1 MLFAAEPPA
10 SMEKSSSAHNSHS
23 SRSRPRKE
31 RGAQVP
37 ARSHRQLNTRK
48 TPDAT
53 SARKESKMTTDPAT
67 EVKLKTTVV
76 DIDSVR
82 DDDIKEENLGL
93 LEAAECEDGTRNPKC
108 MCSMRVILATECE
121 VFPV

>member
-1 MLFAAEPPA
+1 M
-10 SMEKSSSAHNSHS
+10 
-23 SRSRPRKE
+23 
-31 RGAQVP
+31 P

-53 SARKESKMTTDPAT
+53 SARSKKPASTQVTTDPAT

-93 LEAAECEDGTRNPKC
+93 LEAAEHEDGTRNPK
-108 MCSMRVILATECE
+108 VYL
-121 VFPV
+121 